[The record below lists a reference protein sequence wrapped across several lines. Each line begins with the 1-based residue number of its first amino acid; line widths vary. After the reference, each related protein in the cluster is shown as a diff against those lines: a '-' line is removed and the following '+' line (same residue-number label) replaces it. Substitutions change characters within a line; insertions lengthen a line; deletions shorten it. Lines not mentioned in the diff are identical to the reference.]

1 MMAQFAIA
9 AALRFSSATPM
20 SLYAVSASSAQPVFQ
35 PIEIKITIESKEE
48 YVAIKEMTSC
58 YTGCPRA
65 MVEGGQ
71 LDVDYQDK
79 VELFFYQL
87 NECL

>member
-1 MMAQFAIA
+1 MKVTKT
-9 AALRFSSATPM
+9 ST
-20 SLYAVSASSAQPVFQ
+20 QPAFQ
-35 PIEIKITIESKEE
+35 PIELKITIESKEE
-48 YVAIKEMTSC
+48 YVAIKEMASC

-71 LDVDYQDK
+71 LDADYQDK
-79 VELFFYQL
+79 VESFFYQL